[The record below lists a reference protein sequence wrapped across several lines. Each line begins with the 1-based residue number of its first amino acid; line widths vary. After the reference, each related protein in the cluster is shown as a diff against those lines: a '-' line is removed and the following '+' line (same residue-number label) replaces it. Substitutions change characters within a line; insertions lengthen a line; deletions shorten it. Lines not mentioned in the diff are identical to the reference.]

1 MGDHLQAANALTP
14 LADGAQSASARGMQ
28 CERVSVCVC
37 LCVYVCVCVRV
48 CGSSNCSL
56 HSVCLAGRQAGRQ
69 PLSALAMVVESS
81 ALLSETEVVVVS
93 YTSI

>member
-48 CGSSNCSL
+48 CGSSNCSR
-56 HSVCLAGRQAGRQ
+56 HSVCLAGRQAASLCSGDGSRELSS
-69 PLSALAMVVESS
+69 PLRD
-81 ALLSETEVVVVS
+81 
-93 YTSI
+93 